1 MHSNPLYRPF
11 RFTTMA
17 LLFLFMAVFLYA
29 SALLGLFGDKQGWDP
44 RLISWLQFT
53 LYMGLPCAI
62 VLAIYGQSPEHVGQY
77 RTKQPYTHYV
87 WTLVLALSSLSIVA
101 FLTHEV
107 ESFSSGSTYG
117 LWADELNQ
125 ARMDTLD
132 KLLDFHGTK
141 AMIIA
146 LLTMALTPALLEE
159 FVFRGIILQSLRNTG
174 LSMGLSIFIQAL
186 LFAVIHLS
194 PYELPGIFLS
204 GIVMGYLALETGSL
218 LLPTLYHFLFNG
230 ITLWAQFELSHPEG
244 LEQEL
249 AHPLIALI
257 ASLALTFALYK
268 LTRFSSIH
276 E

>member
-1 MHSNPLYRPF
+1 
-11 RFTTMA
+11 MA

-44 RLISWLQFT
+44 RLISWLQFI

-62 VLAIYGQSPEHVGQY
+62 VLIIYGQSPEHVGKY

-87 WTLVLALSSLSIVA
+87 WTIVLALSSLSVVA
-101 FLTHEV
+101 FLTHAV
-107 ESFSSGSTYG
+107 ESFSSGSSYG

-132 KLLDFHGTK
+132 KLLNFHGTK

-230 ITLWAQFELSHPEG
+230 ITLWAQFELAHPEG

-268 LTRFSSIH
+268 LTRFSSNH

>member
-29 SALLGLFGDKQGWDP
+29 SALLGLFGDKHGWDP
-44 RLISWLQFT
+44 RLISWLQFI
-53 LYMGLPCAI
+53 LYMGIPCAI
-62 VLAIYGQSPEHVGQY
+62 VLIIFGQSPESVGQY

-101 FLTHEV
+101 FLTHTV
-107 ESFSSGSTYG
+107 ETYSSGSTYG

-132 KLLDFHGTK
+132 KLLDFHGKK

-186 LFAVIHLS
+186 IFAVIHLS

-230 ITLWAQFELSHPEG
+230 FTLWAQFEWANPEALDKQLSN
-244 LEQEL
+244 
-249 AHPLIALI
+249 PLIALVASI
-257 ASLALTFALYK
+257 ALSFALFK
-268 LTRFSSIH
+268 LTRFSSSH

>member
-1 MHSNPLYRPF
+1 MHSNLLYRPF

-29 SALLGLFGDKQGWDP
+29 SALLGLFGDKKGWDP
-44 RLISWLQFT
+44 RLISWLQFI
-53 LYMGLPCAI
+53 LYMGIPCAI
-62 VLAIYGQSPEHVGQY
+62 VLIIFGQSPESVGQY

-101 FLTHEV
+101 FLTQAV
-107 ESFSSGSTYG
+107 ETFSSGSTYG

-132 KLLDFHGTK
+132 KLLDFHGKK

-159 FVFRGIILQSLRNTG
+159 FVFRGIILQSLRNSG
-174 LSMGLSIFIQAL
+174 LSMGLSISIQAL

-204 GIVMGYLALETGSL
+204 GIVMGYVALETNSL
-218 LLPTLYHFLFNG
+218 LLPSLFHFLFNG
-230 ITLWAQFELSHPEG
+230 FTLWAQFELANPEA
-244 LEQEL
+244 LDEQL
-249 AHPLIALI
+249 SNPLIALV
-257 ASLALTFALYK
+257 ASVALSFALYK
-268 LTRFSSIH
+268 LTRFQSTH